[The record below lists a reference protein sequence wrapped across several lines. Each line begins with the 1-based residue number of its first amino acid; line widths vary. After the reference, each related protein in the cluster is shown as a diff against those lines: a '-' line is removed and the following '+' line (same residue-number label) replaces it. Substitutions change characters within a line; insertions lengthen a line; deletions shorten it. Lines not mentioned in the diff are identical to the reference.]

1 MTLFGGGFADRA
13 WVLSCVAMDR
23 KARSEGWQVMAGVV
37 QRDTLRDA
45 RAERPSRRDF
55 IPTYVISLPD
65 AEARRRNMTARLAAV
80 GVPFRFFDAVDGRA
94 QRLPDT
100 IDGARVVRTLFETE
114 AMLACSASHRL
125 VHRMIAQGD
134 AATALILEDD
144 ATIPDD
150 FVEAVEQALALDF
163 DVFKLEGINVSKRRI
178 TVGRVGRYDVIVT
191 NRPSV
196 GAAAYLLRRDAA
208 RRICSLP
215 ILDQTSDSVFQ
226 DTRLRLRVLEMNP
239 FCVQQDDATE
249 SQLRDLPNRAY
260 VPENQW
266 SIKRMV
272 RSVKRKAMV
281 ASIYGPATFAR
292 LEFQRIE
299 RWLKK

>member
-1 MTLFGGGFADRA
+1 
-13 WVLSCVAMDR
+13 MDR
-23 KARSEGWQVMAGVV
+23 K
-37 QRDTLRDA
+37 TN
-45 RAERPSRRDF
+45 RAF
-55 IPTYVISLPD
+55 IPTYVISLAD
-65 AEARRRNMTARLAAV
+65 AEARRRNMTARLAAA

-114 AMLACSASHRL
+114 AMLACTASHRL
-125 VHRMIAQGD
+125 LHRIIADGD
-134 AATALILEDD
+134 AETALILEDD

-150 FVEAVEQALALDF
+150 LVGVVEQALALDF

-178 TVGRVGRYDVIVT
+178 TVGHVGRYDVIIT
-191 NRPSV
+191 SRPSV
-196 GAAAYLLRRDAA
+196 GSAAYLLRRNAA

-215 ILDQTSDSVFQ
+215 VIDQTSDSVFQ

-239 FCVQQDDATE
+239 FCIEQDGATGT
-249 SQLRDLPNRAY
+249 QLVHLPNRTF

-266 SIKRMV
+266 SIGRLIT
-272 RSVKRKAMV
+272 SVKRKAIL
-281 ASIYGPATFAR
+281 ASIYGPRIFAR

-299 RWLKK
+299 RWLDR